1 LEENNKQAAMLI
13 FYHNPRCRTSRAA
26 LQYLTNKNIEVKVI
40 DYFKVPF
47 SEAGL
52 SDVLVRLNM
61 KPRDIVRTQE
71 ALYKSDFKG
80 KSFTDWEWVRIL
92 TENPR
97 LIRRPIIVRDYKA
110 VIGDTAANIDSLLQG
125 R

>member
-1 LEENNKQAAMLI
+1 MLK

-26 LQYLTNKNIEVKVI
+26 LQYLRNKNIEVKVI
-40 DYFKVPF
+40 DYFRVPF
-47 SEAGL
+47 SEAEL

-61 KPRDIVRTQE
+61 KPKDIIRTQE
-71 ALYKSDFKG
+71 ALYKSDFRG
-80 KSFTDWEWVRIL
+80 RSFTDWEWVRIL

-110 VIGDTAANIDSLLQG
+110 VVGDTTENIDRLLED